1 MSFVCMMV
9 GYRDGGRDGAL
20 FARKM
25 HPEWFSLLVAILGI
39 CSKCIRV
46 MVVAC
51 LFWEW
56 EGGGIQHM
64 QMHMHSV

>member
-1 MSFVCMMV
+1 M
-9 GYRDGGRDGAL
+9 